1 MPNAL
6 QSLIQ
11 QPWSLAPD
19 TLLGAVLLGLVAA
32 LVGETVWRVLHWPR
46 LVGYAIVGTLIA
58 VVGRGVDGGDE
69 RVRLLVDAALGVLL
83 FEAGA
88 RLNLRWLRHNP
99 WLLASSLLESAITAL
114 VVVIAAQW
122 LGVPQS
128 VAIPLALILVASSPA
143 LTMRVVGELGS
154 AGQVTER
161 LLAMSVLNTLYAVI
175 ALQLYGA
182 GMLLSVPDTW
192 TQAIGPV
199 MFSFFGSFLLAAL
212 TAEAI
217 HFAARR
223 FDLRHDPA
231 VLLIVGFV
239 MLALVL
245 AKTLH
250 LSMLTVPLLA
260 GIWLRNRSDRP
271 WLWPRHFG
279 SLGALL
285 VLALF
290 VAVSAAWSPRAV
302 APLVVVALA
311 LVLLR
316 VVAKIVGVTLLARP
330 SGLRAS
336 QGLWLGVAMMPLSA
350 TTWVLG
356 LDFAAQQG
364 SRAEGLLPLV
374 LACIALFELVS
385 PLVLRFA
392 LQRAG
397 DVERRT
403 MPVAPPAV
411 PSPPAASAP
420 TTTPPAPVPPSSGPQ
435 SPTGSASPSG
445 PVSPSQSAPPSGSS
459 FPAGGA
465 ATALTA
471 RPEAAVVPHP

>member
-1 MPNAL
+1 MSEAL
-6 QSLIQ
+6 RSLIQ

-19 TLLGAVLLGLVAA
+19 TLLGAVLLGLAAA
-32 LVGETVWRVLHWPR
+32 LAGELVWRVLHWPR
-46 LVGYAIVGTLIA
+46 LVGYAIVGSLIA
-58 VVGRGVDGGDE
+58 VLGPGVDGSDE
-69 RVRLLVDAALGVLL
+69 RVRLVIDAALAVLL
-83 FEAGA
+83 FESGA

-114 VVVIAAQW
+114 VVVVGAQW
-122 LGVPQS
+122 LGVSPA
-128 VAIPLALILVASSPA
+128 VAVPLALILVASSPA

-161 LLAMSVLNTLYAVI
+161 LLAMSVLNTFYAVI

-182 GMLLSVPDTW
+182 GMLLSEPGTW

-199 MFSFFGSFLLAAL
+199 MFSFFGSILLAAA

-217 HFAARR
+217 RLAARR

-250 LSMLTVPLLA
+250 LSVLAVPLLA
-260 GIWLRNRSDRP
+260 GIWLRNRSERP

-290 VAVSAAWSPRAV
+290 VAVSAAWTPSEV
-302 APLVVVALA
+302 APLLMVALA
-311 LVLLR
+311 LVVLR
-316 VVAKIVGVTLLARP
+316 LIAKVVGVLLLARP
-330 SGLRAS
+330 SGLGLS
-336 QGLWLGVAMMPLSA
+336 QGFWLGCAMLPLSA

-364 SRAEGLLPLV
+364 PRVEGLLPLL

-385 PLVLRFA
+385 PLLLRFVLR
-392 LQRAG
+392 RAG
-397 DVERRT
+397 DVERQ
-403 MPVAPPAV
+403 
-411 PSPPAASAP
+411 
-420 TTTPPAPVPPSSGPQ
+420 TPPAPHPVPAPAVGGDTPADASGPTSTPPTPTP
-435 SPTGSASPSG
+435 SPTAASA
-445 PVSPSQSAPPSGSS
+445 
-459 FPAGGA
+459 AGVQQATHASHA
-465 ATALTA
+465 AQPL
-471 RPEAAVVPHP
+471 P